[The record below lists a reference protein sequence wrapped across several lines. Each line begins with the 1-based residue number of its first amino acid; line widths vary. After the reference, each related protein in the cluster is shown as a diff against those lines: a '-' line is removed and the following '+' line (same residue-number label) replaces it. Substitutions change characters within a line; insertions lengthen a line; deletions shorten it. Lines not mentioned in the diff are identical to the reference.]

1 MKKNIIRLVF
11 LLTATVSIWGQAQNL
26 SSIYR
31 KLDVLVANNDI
42 AGVDTVLAVNKDS
55 ESISAIENY
64 LTTKCKNL
72 VFDGNIEKAES
83 LALVLVDF
91 NMDNL
96 DAAGVYDS
104 IIRIKEKNKEQEEK
118 AAEKIAREEQK
129 EEKYYEK
136 IKEDVKKTYVPLVNE
151 KTGEAVYW
159 DQNASLYYRSG
170 IWNVTLDLFNLNFL
184 TGYKGFQMKYGIGLE
199 GNYYYYGEHFRIG
212 FEGKGESMLLSFL
225 TDNTLNASFKALIV
239 PGYAPKTVG
248 FMGRLGII
256 LASDNVGDEIIPPEN
271 FVSPVIGLG
280 LRDIPIGYRMRVNTF
295 FDYYPGHI
303 YTKGMNFSGEAGL
316 DMCIDLV
323 KFDTFSVVLKT
334 GLNSRI
340 DLWNEA
346 VKNQTRI
353 FVGLGVGN
361 NE

>member
-11 LLTATVSIWGQAQNL
+11 LLIATVSIWGQTQNL

-104 IIRIKEKNKEQEEK
+104 IIRIKEKNKEQEAK

-129 EEKYYEK
+129 EEK
-136 IKEDVKKTYVPLVNE
+136 
-151 KTGEAVYW
+151 
-159 DQNASLYYRSG
+159 
-170 IWNVTLDLFNLNFL
+170 
-184 TGYKGFQMKYGIGLE
+184 
-199 GNYYYYGEHFRIG
+199 
-212 FEGKGESMLLSFL
+212 
-225 TDNTLNASFKALIV
+225 
-239 PGYAPKTVG
+239 
-248 FMGRLGII
+248 
-256 LASDNVGDEIIPPEN
+256 
-271 FVSPVIGLG
+271 
-280 LRDIPIGYRMRVNTF
+280 
-295 FDYYPGHI
+295 
-303 YTKGMNFSGEAGL
+303 
-316 DMCIDLV
+316 
-323 KFDTFSVVLKT
+323 
-334 GLNSRI
+334 
-340 DLWNEA
+340 
-346 VKNQTRI
+346 
-353 FVGLGVGN
+353 
-361 NE
+361 